1 MNFRFFNHRPL
12 AFSAFLVIMVQVV
25 YDYGYDRNYED
36 AERIFRV
43 ENKFMSRTGYS
54 TVLSRPMIEAMKSAS
69 PEIEA
74 GGCYNYSKGW
84 NVTVV
89 LADDGQQNEYRVRYG
104 VIEKSLLNVFP
115 FDFRMSFLS
124 ISSWGIP
131 RDSSRL
137 RS

>member
-1 MNFRFFNHRPL
+1 MNFRFFNHRLFSALLNFIGLAL

-74 GGCYNYSKGW
+74 
-84 NVTVV
+84 
-89 LADDGQQNEYRVRYG
+89 AD
-104 VIEKSLLNVFP
+104 S
-115 FDFRMSFLS
+115 RMNT
-124 ISSWGIP
+124 G
-131 RDSSRL
+131 
-137 RS
+137 